1 MRGKAM
7 GFFSIWCRIAT
18 IILGIIGA
26 SSLLWLSGYGLY
38 LICFSLSLLTAF
50 SMSQMP
56 YCTLGR
62 PMEWFIW

>member
-18 IILGIIGA
+18 IVLGLTGA
-26 SSLLWLSGYGLY
+26 SSLNWLNGQGLY
-38 LICFSLSLLTAF
+38 LICFFLSLLTAF
-50 SMSQMP
+50 GVSRMP

-62 PMEWFIW
+62 PME